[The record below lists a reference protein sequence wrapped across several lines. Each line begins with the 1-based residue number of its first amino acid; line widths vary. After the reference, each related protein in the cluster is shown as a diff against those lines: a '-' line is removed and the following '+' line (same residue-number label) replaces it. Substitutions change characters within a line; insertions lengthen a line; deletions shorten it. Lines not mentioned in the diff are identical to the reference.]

1 MADTMTPTPEDRAEQ
16 ARLRGDP
23 HGEPLAVIL
32 YRLQQI
38 ERRMD
43 GLMTAELY
51 VARHEALQAR
61 VRELE
66 HQQDGANRSIRQV
79 GVGLVVAV
87 GTAVVTAGV
96 TVF

>member
-1 MADTMTPTPEDRAEQ
+1 MSAEDRAEQ

-32 YRLQQI
+32 YRLGQI

-51 VARHEALQAR
+51 IARHEALQSR
-61 VRELE
+61 VLELE
-66 HQQDGANRSIRQV
+66 REQDESARSIRQV
-79 GVGLVVAV
+79 AVGLVVAV
-87 GTAVVTAGV
+87 GTAVVTAGI
-96 TVF
+96 TIL